1 VSENGD
7 YEVPK
12 TLVFAK
18 KQIATPMTSLR
29 SSEEF
34 DEK

>member
-12 TLVFAK
+12 TLVFA